1 MEKQYYIVDATA
13 PGDNSLTRLEGDKSI
28 FSLEEAETFI
38 AANQVDLEVPQELD
52 GGIVITKRYNLFEA
66 PEVPTEIV

>member
-13 PGDNSLTRLEGDKSI
+13 PGDNSIVKLDGDKGI

-38 AANQVDLEVPQELD
+38 SANQADLEVPTELD
-52 GGIVITKRYNLFEA
+52 GGVIITKRYNLFEA
-66 PEVPTEIV
+66 PEVLPPTE